1 MIFAEVSGRKIL
13 HFHLS
18 LQDNRVI
25 DIRTRIF
32 YNFKI
37 LEDSNKLSSA
47 LYMKTYSEIM
57 EKTQRRPTR
66 PLWIGPVQ
74 IGGGAPVSVQSMT
87 NTDTRKVALTLAQV
101 ERLAAAGC
109 DIVRLAI
116 PDQKAA
122 RAFGEIKALSPVPLI
137 ADIHFNHRLALAAL
151 ESGADALRIN
161 PGNLGGVKKTRMVV
175 EACRDRGIPLR
186 LGVNAGSL
194 EADLLEKYG
203 SPTPEALVESAWR
216 WVKIFEDW
224 DFFNFKISLKSSDVI
239 TTIQSYRELSRR
251 VDYPLHLGVTEA
263 GGLIAGTVKSALGIG
278 MLLAEGIGDTIRVS
292 LTRDPEEEV
301 RVAYEILRCL
311 HLRERGVEL
320 ISCPTCGRCEID
332 LFSLAEKAERRLLSI
347 ATPIKVA
354 IMGCVVNGPGEA
366 READVGIAGGKK
378 VGALFKRGELV
389 RKVPE
394 KELLAALL
402 EEVATLTGEV
412 VDLTD

>member
-1 MIFAEVSGRKIL
+1 
-13 HFHLS
+13 
-18 LQDNRVI
+18 
-25 DIRTRIF
+25 
-32 YNFKI
+32 
-37 LEDSNKLSSA
+37 
-47 LYMKTYSEIM
+47 M
-57 EKTQRRPTR
+57 ENIIRRPTR
-66 PLWIGPVQ
+66 PIWIGPVQ
-74 IGGGAPVSVQSMT
+74 IGGGAPVAVQSMT
-87 NTDTRKVALTLAQV
+87 NTDTRKVAATVAQV

-109 DIVRLAI
+109 EIVRLAI

-122 RAFGEIKALSPVPLI
+122 RAFKEIKAASPVPLI

-161 PGNLGGVKKTRMVV
+161 PGNLGGAQKTKIVV
-175 EACRDRGIPLR
+175 EACRERGIPLR

-203 SPTPEALVESAWR
+203 SPTPEALVESAVR
-216 WVKIFEDW
+216 WVTTFEDW

-251 VDYPLHLGVTEA
+251 VEYPLHLGVTEA

-278 MLLAEGIGDTIRVS
+278 ILLAEGIGDTIRVS

-301 RVAYEILRCL
+301 RVAYEILRAL

-332 LFSLAEKAERRLLSI
+332 LFSLAEKAERLLLRV
-347 ATPIKVA
+347 AAPIKVA

-366 READVGIAGGKK
+366 READIGIAGGKK

-389 RKVPE
+389 RNVPE
-394 KELLAALL
+394 KELLTALL
-402 EEVATLTGEV
+402 EEVAALTGEA
-412 VDLTD
+412 VDLKD